1 MYTNVCSLYTP
12 FVRINLELVCP
23 ALPIW
28 AAASSVYQPDT
39 WELHSW
45 HDSPSGAAG
54 ATTGNPFFVKLVH
67 KVLLCFH
74 LLIVINFYLKC
85 FVH

>member
-12 FVRINLELVCP
+12 FVRINLELVYP

-28 AAASSVYQPDT
+28 AAAASVYQPDT

-45 HDSPSGAAG
+45 HDSPRGAAG
-54 ATTGNPFFVKLVH
+54 ATTANPFRETGTQGPPLFPPFDCHKL
-67 KVLLCFH
+67 L
-74 LLIVINFYLKC
+74 LKC